1 MNTAEPIELDSSFL
15 RELQPMN
22 EDVRRL
28 AALATLHRLRPSN
41 ELTVEGLLTGLHA
54 HKELW
59 AVIGSLGIVE
69 FAQALT
75 GPAASLA
82 ATPPRRTRL
91 TEQQKGS
98 LKVAILRVLA
108 GHPPG
113 MSRTEVVAAVVAA
126 SMTPAGIRRDDL
138 LVKVRQPLHE
148 LVTAG
153 EIHTVGEKRLMK
165 YLAGPSTQFAD

>member
-1 MNTAEPIELDSSFL
+1 MDTTEPIELDSSFL

-59 AVIGSLGIVE
+59 TVIGSLGIVE

-75 GPAASLA
+75 GQPAAPLA

-91 TEQQKGS
+91 TEEQKGS
-98 LKVAILRVLA
+98 LKAAILRVLA
-108 GHPPG
+108 GLPQG

-126 SMTPAGIRRDDL
+126 GMTPAGIRRDDV

-148 LVTAG
+148 LVAAG

-165 YLAGPSTQFAD
+165 YLSGPPI